1 MISPKITL
9 VKSVSTGNIE
19 VCIQDS
25 IHMVPG
31 QVFLIPEGGISL
43 EDHAADYKR
52 KIASLERKL
61 EYAKRAK
68 QHILTNL
75 RKHD

>member
-43 EDHAADYKR
+43 EDHAAEYKR
-52 KIASLERKL
+52 KIANLERKL
-61 EYAKRAK
+61 ASVERAK
-68 QHILTNL
+68 QHILTNM
-75 RKHD
+75 RNK